1 MLAFGAGDFKPE
13 VIRVVKEAN
22 AQIYVDRLGP
32 ADTTAGWQ
40 SAIEAGADGIQTDR
54 PAELVIYLREQGYK
68 KP

>member
-1 MLAFGAGDFKPE
+1 MLAFGAGGFKPE

-32 ADTTAGWQ
+32 ADSTAGWQ
-40 SAIEAGADGIQTDR
+40 SAIEAGAAGIQTDR
-54 PAELVIYLREQGYK
+54 PAELAKYLREKAYK

>member
-1 MLAFGAGDFKPE
+1 VLAFGAGGFKPE

-54 PAELVIYLREQGYK
+54 PAELVKYLREKGYK